1 VGNASVKVDLRL
13 FIIFNH
19 CNIEMN
25 ECLLILAKQMVAL
38 ASVHVS
44 VPHGFNLKLFILF
57 IFTLQDGS
65 AKVVE
70 CSLYN
75 FFGEITSTTPEQE
88 FRVV

>member
-1 VGNASVKVDLRL
+1 MGDASLKVDRRL
-13 FIIFNH
+13 FIIFDN

-38 ASVHVS
+38 ASVHVG

-57 IFTLQDGS
+57 IFTLQDRS
-65 AKVVE
+65 AEVVE
-70 CSLYN
+70 CTLYN